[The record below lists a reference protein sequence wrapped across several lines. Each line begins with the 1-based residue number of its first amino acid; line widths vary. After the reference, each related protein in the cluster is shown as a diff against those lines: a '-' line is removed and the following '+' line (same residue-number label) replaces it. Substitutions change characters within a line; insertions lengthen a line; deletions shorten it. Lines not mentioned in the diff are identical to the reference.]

1 MNTLLSFTHWLW
13 LGLSA
18 LLIIFEVILGTSF
31 FLLWLGVIAA
41 IVGMLVWLIPAL
53 IWQYQVLIFA
63 VGALASVMIWHHYL
77 KTHPG
82 EQNTNT
88 LNRRAEQYVGR
99 LFTLSEP
106 IVNGRGKIRVDD
118 SSWQVE
124 GPELPL
130 NAKVE
135 VIGVDGVI
143 LKVKP
148 KEEREV

>member
-1 MNTLLSFTHWLW
+1 
-13 LGLSA
+13 
-18 LLIIFEVILGTSF
+18 
-31 FLLWLGVIAA
+31 
-41 IVGMLVWLIPAL
+41 MLVWLIPAL

-99 LFTLSEP
+99 LFILSEP